1 MLNGSYLL
9 PIVFFVIKEVGR
21 RKLLIMA
28 MKENEIFVSCDSCKR
43 VVYEL
48 EAWGREQ
55 SRTDRAVVK
64 TFLRTA

>member
-43 VVYEL
+43 VVYEP
-48 EAWGREQ
+48 WGREQ